1 MKIGESL
8 MIADAIRGNDALSI
22 EEFTKDM
29 NNFGE
34 ETFKPSKVLKVAVEF
49 GRNAITTKVQVA
61 MSANRPDVATK
72 VLQNNGNAKTLVK
85 NLADKFGLN
94 VVVEDEHIQLF
105 NSWMETA
112 ERKSKALQ
120 VRIQHADSKAAKK
133 ASLRAKRT
141 QKRHAQVEELAKEFA
156 ISVSEAKKC
165 IKHARRHGIS
175 NSKYM
180 ELRDLVLQGVE
191 ATTAKIYQGWEL
203 LWFLASV
210 EKDGEKVSERFMHDL
225 KVLFPKEVIAE
236 PIKKVVSKEVVDTFK
251 TICQHKNGKVIKFT
265 YPAAY

>member
-1 MKIGESL
+1 MKIGTSL

-34 ETFKPSKVLKVAVEF
+34 EFKPSKVLRTAVEF
-49 GRNAITTKVQVA
+49 GRTAVTTKVQVA
-61 MSANRPDVATK
+61 MSANRPDIATK
-72 VLQNNGNAKTLVK
+72 VLQNSHAKTLVK
-85 NLADKFGLN
+85 NLAEKFDLN
-94 VVVEDEHIQLF
+94 VVVEEAHIQLF
-105 NSWMETA
+105 NSWIETA
-112 ERKSKALQ
+112 ERKSKAWE

-133 ASLRAKRT
+133 AAQRAKRAQKNT
-141 QKRHAQVEELAKEFA
+141 QAVEALAEEFG

-165 IKHARRHGIS
+165 IKHARRHRIS

-203 LWFLASV
+203 LWFLTSV
-210 EKDGEKVSERFMHDL
+210 EKDGEKVSERFIHDL

-236 PIKKVVSKEVVDTFK
+236 PIKKVLSKEVVDTFK
-251 TICQHKNGKVIKFT
+251 TICQHKNGKVIRFT

>member
-1 MKIGESL
+1 MKIGTSL

-22 EEFTKDM
+22 DEFTKDM

-34 ETFKPSKVLKVAVEF
+34 ETFKPSKVLRTAVEF
-49 GRNAITTKVQVA
+49 GRTAVTTKVQVA

-72 VLQNNGNAKTLVK
+72 VLQNSNAKTLVK
-85 NLADKFGLN
+85 DLADKFGLN

-133 ASLRAKRT
+133 ASLRAKRA
-141 QKRHAQVEELAKEFA
+141 QKKNAQVEELAKEFA

-165 IKHARRHGIS
+165 IKHARRHRIS

-180 ELRDLVLQGVE
+180 ELRDLVLKGVE